1 MDKKILRIID
11 ANFNRLREGLRVC
24 EEVVRFFMEEEDLTP
39 EFKKARHLADRIL
52 RNSTID
58 LTEVV
63 MHRDSDEDVGRESS
77 ENEMVRSNIIEVFSA
92 NIERV
97 KESLRVLEEF
107 CKLSDPD
114 VAEKFKSLRFKI
126 YTLEKETIE
135 RLYVVC
141 NIG

>member
-24 EEVVRFFMEEEDLTP
+24 EEVVRFFMEEGDLTP

-77 ENEMVRSNIIEVFSA
+77 ESEMRRSNIIEVFSV

-107 CKLSDPD
+107 CKISDTD

-126 YTLEKETIE
+126 YALEKATIE